1 MTATLDPSA
10 IREALEFLEP
20 HERDRVSELIAE
32 IKGQLPTEPL
42 VEYQHR
48 PLEFC
53 ADVLGVSRNTLVW
66 SLNGYGAD
74 YQWDGTSDPIAA
86 VFLAVA
92 AGRRVIG
99 VESATTTGKTF
110 LGACIVLWFLGC
122 FKNATVVTVAPKEKQ
137 LELHIWK
144 EIGKLWPGFK
154 ARFPSAE
161 LTHLRIR
168 MLPNSDAWAAH
179 GFIAGV
185 AANEVEGSATKAQ
198 GFHAEHML
206 IVYEETPGISPAIM
220 MAFRQTCRAP
230 HNIRIGFG
238 NPDNI
243 HDELHK
249 LCTSPG
255 ALHIRISALD
265 HPNVVRDDPSIIPGA
280 ASREAIEEERLA
292 DDQLEEA
299 PLYKSRIRGISPAQ
313 SKHAMI
319 KMEWLERAAKNYDD
333 PEIRKRMSIGP
344 KARGVDVANSE
355 SGDRAAVARYIGSVL
370 EEVESFQCPDANDLG
385 TAVALE
391 AVEEGINAIDIGVD
405 AIGVGAGCVN
415 EARRTKGLE
424 NIQALYSAVPAYQ
437 GDQKDDAGKTWEW
450 VPDANRFYN
459 LRAQM
464 WWTMREDLRLNR
476 LAIRRSSSL
485 FKQLT
490 SVEYRIFSGQVRVE
504 EKDDIRKRLGS
515 SPNDADAA
523 IYGNFVRTRAVMAAK
538 HGYRTAEQGRDPQG
552 DYDELV
558 ERRRDEEDV
567 EMAGIRT
574 VGHDFEQLGGGF

>member
-1 MTATLDPSA
+1 MTATLDPTT
-10 IREALEFLEP
+10 IREALDFLEP
-20 HERDRVSELIAE
+20 HEVNRVSELLEE
-32 IKGQLPTEPL
+32 IKGQMPVEPL
-42 VEYQHR
+42 EQYQQD
-48 PLEFC
+48 PLGFC
-53 ADVLGVSRNTLVW
+53 EDVLGVSRNTLVW

-74 YQWDGTSDPIAA
+74 YKWDGTPDPIAA
-86 VFLAVA
+86 VFHAIA
-92 AGRRVIG
+92 QGRRVIG

-110 LGACIVLWFLGC
+110 LGACVVLWFEGC
-122 FKNATVVTVAPKEKQ
+122 WKNSLVVTVAPKQEQ

-144 EIGKLWPGFK
+144 EISKLWPGFK
-154 ARFPSAE
+154 KRFPQAE

-168 MLPNSDAWAAH
+168 MIPGSDVWAAH

-185 AANEVEGSATKAQ
+185 GANETEASATKAQ

-206 IVYEETPGISPAIM
+206 IIFEETPGIKAAIM

-230 HNIRIGFG
+230 HNIRVGFG

-265 HPNVVRDDPSIIPGA
+265 HPNVVRNDPSIIPGA
-280 ASREAIEEERLA
+280 ASAEAIEEERLA

-319 KMEWLERAAKNYDD
+319 KMEWLERAALNYEDN
-333 PEIRKRMSIGP
+333 EIRKRMSIGV

-355 SGDRAAVARYIGSVL
+355 SGDRAAVARFQGACL
-370 EEVESFQCPDANDLG
+370 DEVESFQCPDANDLG
-385 TAVALE
+385 TAVAIE
-391 AVEEGINAIDIGVD
+391 AVEEGINALDIGID
-405 AIGVGAGCVN
+405 AIGVGAGCIN

-424 NIQALYSAVPAYQ
+424 NIIAIYSGVPAFK
-437 GDQKDDAGKTWEW
+437 GDMKEDNGKTWEW

-464 WWTMREDLRLNR
+464 WWMFREDVRLNR
-476 LAIRRSSSL
+476 LAIRRNTAL

-490 SVEYRIFSGQVRVE
+490 AVEWRPFNGQVRVE
-504 EKDDIRKRLGS
+504 EKEETKKTLGS

-523 IYGNFVRTRAVMAAK
+523 IYGNFVRTRSIDPPAYLPK
-538 HGYRTAEQGRDPQG
+538 TTEYGRDP
-552 DYDELV
+552 
-558 ERRRDEEDV
+558 
-567 EMAGIRT
+567 AGETLTFVPALDDDSVGNFRT
-574 VGHDFEQLGGGF
+574 DNHDFEQLGSGF

>member
-1 MTATLDPSA
+1 MTATLDPTT
-10 IREALEFLEP
+10 IRQALDFLEP
-20 HERDRVSELIAE
+20 HEVNRVSELLEE
-32 IKGQLPTEPL
+32 IKGQMPVEPL
-42 VEYQHR
+42 EQYQQD
-48 PLEFC
+48 PLGFC
-53 ADVLGVSRNTLVW
+53 SDVLGVSRNTLVW

-74 YQWDGTSDPIAA
+74 YKWDGTPDPIAA

-92 AGRRVIG
+92 AGKRVIG

-110 LGACIVLWFLGC
+110 AGACIVLWFVGC

-137 LELHIWK
+137 LQLHIWK

-154 ARFPSAE
+154 AKFPQAE

-168 MLPNSDAWAAH
+168 MLPGSDAWAAH

-185 AANEVEGSATKAQ
+185 AAAEVEGSATKAQ

-206 IVYEETPGISPAIM
+206 IVFEETPGISPAIM

-230 HNIRIGFG
+230 HNIRLGFG

-265 HPNVVRDDPSIIPGA
+265 HPNVVRNDPSIIPGA
-280 ASREAIEEERLA
+280 ASAEAIEEERLA

-319 KMEWLERAAKNYDD
+319 RMEWLERAALNYEDN
-333 PEIRKRMSIGP
+333 EIRKRMSIGV

-355 SGDRAAVARYIGSVL
+355 SGDRAAVARFQGACL
-370 EEVESFQCPDANDLG
+370 DEVESFQCPDANDLG
-385 TAVALE
+385 TAVAIE
-391 AVEEGINAIDIGVD
+391 AVEEGINALDIGID
-405 AIGVGAGCVN
+405 AIGVGAGCIN

-424 NIQALYSAVPAYQ
+424 NIQALYSSVPAYK
-437 GDQKDDAGKTWEW
+437 GDTKEDNGKTWEW

-464 WWTMREDLRLNR
+464 WWMFREDVRLNR
-476 LAIRRSSSL
+476 MAIRRNSAL

-490 SVEYRIFSGQVRVE
+490 SVEWRPFNGQVRVE
-504 EKDDIRKRLGS
+504 EKVETKKRLGS

-523 IYGNFVRTRAVMAAK
+523 IYGNFVRTRSIDPPK
-538 HGYRTAEQGRDPQG
+538 DLPKTTEYGRDP
-552 DYDELV
+552 
-558 ERRRDEEDV
+558 
-567 EMAGIRT
+567 AGETLTFVPTLDDDGVGNFRT
-574 VGHDFEQLGGGF
+574 DNHDFEQLGSGF

>member
-1 MTATLDPSA
+1 VTATLDPTT
-10 IREALEFLEP
+10 IRSALEFLEP
-20 HERDRVSELIAE
+20 HEQARVSELLEE
-32 IKGQLPTEPL
+32 IKDQLPAEPL
-42 VEYQHR
+42 VQYQR
-48 PLEFC
+48 DPLGFC
-53 ADVLGVSRNTLVW
+53 EDVLGVSRNTLVW
-66 SLNGYGAD
+66 SLNGYGDD
-74 YQWDGTSDPIAA
+74 YQWDGTPDPIAA
-86 VFLAVA
+86 VFFALA
-92 AGRRVIG
+92 AGRRVVG

-154 ARFPSAE
+154 ARFPNAE

-168 MLPNSDAWAAH
+168 MVAGSDAWAAH

-185 AANEVEGSATKAQ
+185 AANEVAGSATKAQ

-206 IVYEETPGISPAIM
+206 IVFEETPGISPAIM

-230 HNIRIGFG
+230 HNLRVGFG

-265 HPNVVRDDPSIIPGA
+265 HPNVVKNDATIIPGA
-280 ASREAIEEERLA
+280 ASREAIEEEKLA
-292 DDQLEEA
+292 DDAGEEA
-299 PLYKSRIRGISPAQ
+299 ALYKSRIRGISPEQ
-313 SKHAMI
+313 SKMAMI
-319 KMEWLERAAKNYDD
+319 RMEWLDRAAKNYED
-333 PEIRKRMSIGP
+333 PEIRKRMSIGA

-355 SGDRAAVARYIGSVL
+355 SGDRAAVARYQGSCL
-370 EEVESFQCPDANDLG
+370 DEVESFQCPDANDLG

-391 AVEEGINAIDIGVD
+391 AVEEAINAEDIGID

-415 EARRTKGLE
+415 EVRRTKGLE
-424 NIQALYSAVPAYQ
+424 MVQALYSAAPAYK
-437 GDQKDDAGKTWEW
+437 GDMKGETGQTYEW

-464 WWTMREDLRLNR
+464 WWMFREDARLNR
-476 LAIRRSSSL
+476 LAIRRSSAL

-490 SVEYRIFSGQVRVE
+490 SVEYRIFNGQVRVE
-504 EKDDIRKRLGS
+504 EKDEIKKRLGA

-523 IYGNFVRTRAVMAAK
+523 IYGNFVRTRSVEQLPETPK
-538 HGYRTAEQGRDPQG
+538 TAEYGRDPRG
-552 DYDELV
+552 DYATLVPVADDE
-558 ERRRDEEDV
+558 
-567 EMAGIRT
+567 MFAGIQSST
-574 VGHDFEQLGGGF
+574 HDFEQLGSGF